1 MSRIR
6 INSIIKSDENIIDKN
21 FFGIK
26 RNNCIIYIED
36 NIKTSITISCDSL
49 LLKRENKEY
58 EIELIFDIRNNT
70 NGYYMIKEYNKK
82 LHLDIITSKLL
93 IDLDKIEVNYE
104 IKNGD
109 DILGKYEFVLKYKK
123 VQKNIDT

>member
-6 INSIIKSDENIIDKN
+6 INSIIKSDENVIDKN

-123 VQKNIDT
+123 V